1 MLVRP
6 ATKTDFPGVASA
18 AVAAYI
24 DDPQDAYLYPKR
36 ADYAANYLKVE
47 SCIIKH
53 SLDDPTAFSIVA
65 VLEPGDEGWNGAPE
79 ITALCIGIAK
89 LQAARP
95 TTEAWWYLVS
105 GFFGQS
111 HQWNAFKVQLG
122 RDVRTL
128 MSTKGIKVR
137 FLSLVVVDSIRDL
150 VNPMVDSSHAK
161 AMARMCSSEAS
172 QRWNQD
178 GYKKPDTSLW
188 IPSTKGRGID
198 GLLLHWVGGLE

>member
-6 ATKTDFPGVASA
+6 ATKTDIPGVASA

-79 ITALCIGIAK
+79 
-89 LQAARP
+89 
-95 TTEAWWYLVS
+95 
-105 GFFGQS
+105 
-111 HQWNAFKVQLG
+111 
-122 RDVRTL
+122 
-128 MSTKGIKVR
+128 IKVR

-198 GLLLHWVGGLE
+198 GLLLHSGAGVSRERSPAYPIVSDPGWGVAL